1 MLIAPSMLAC
11 DFRHISREA
20 NRALQAGA
28 DWLHLDVMDGSFVD
42 NISFGPDICAAIRA
56 SVPTDAYLDAHL
68 MIDAPDHY
76 LPRFLKAGMNMITI
90 HVEREGHI
98 DLHTTLAAIRT
109 GGAQAGL
116 AINPATPVSKLLPYL
131 TEADMILVMSVVPGF
146 GGQMVRPFAVGI
158 KIIQPQ
164 PAETAQKL
172 YFEQRRFALIVAKK
186 HTVQVHAVQQH
197 DIESVK
203 SRIAMLRCHGTDR
216 VDRPIA
222 FQRQPVNR
230 RKLLVDVQPDHRT
243 GFFEERTISKRRHD
257 AAVHPQRPI
266 VSKLIAIKNLRVQ
279 AARSQHA

>member
-42 NISFGPDICAAIRA
+42 NIAFGPDICAAIRA

-98 DLHTTLAAIRT
+98 DLRTTLAAIRT

-146 GGQMVRPFAVGI
+146 GGQSFMEHVLDKVRFLDAQRTQRDLHYLIQMDGGI
-158 KIIQPQ
+158 GPRQAPLCRQ
-164 PAETAQKL
+164 AGADCL
-172 YFEQRRFALIVAKK
+172 VAGSSTFK
-186 HTVQVHAVQQH
+186 A
-197 DIESVK
+197 
-203 SRIAMLRCHGTDR
+203 
-216 VDRPIA
+216 
-222 FQRQPVNR
+222 
-230 RKLLVDVQPDHRT
+230 PDM
-243 GFFEERTISKRRHD
+243 
-257 AAVHPQRPI
+257 AA
-266 VSKLIAIKNLRVQ
+266 AI
-279 AARSQHA
+279 RSMK